1 MSEKNNVKTIKGEK
15 DCKPDT
21 VYNKI
26 LIEMAR
32 LVTFVLFLAIMS
44 CILAAKG
51 EFIDIRLYSKNKL
64 KA

>member
-44 CILAAKG
+44 CILA
-51 EFIDIRLYSKNKL
+51 DIRLYSKNKL